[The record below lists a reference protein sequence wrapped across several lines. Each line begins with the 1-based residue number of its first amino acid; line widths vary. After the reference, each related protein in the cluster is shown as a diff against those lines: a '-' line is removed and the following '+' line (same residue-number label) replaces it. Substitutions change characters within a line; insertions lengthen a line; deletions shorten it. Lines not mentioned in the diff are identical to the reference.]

1 MYAAKNKKNE
11 HVTWNTVET
20 VAATCS
26 HPHLCE
32 TCPPLYADLMWTWEI
47 PVSFEVGE
55 VDLDGSGICVANAGL
70 T

>member
-1 MYAAKNKKNE
+1 MAIFNSY
-11 HVTWNTVET
+11 V
-20 VAATCS
+20 S
-26 HPHLCE
+26 HYQRVNVL
-32 TCPPLYADLMWTWEI
+32 WTWEI